1 MRRRYSVTS
10 ISPNSSPSQQSPPH
24 KKRQTDFHPSFT
36 INPPKLNS
44 DDSAVFDGLYESISR
59 TWADNYDNILKASFR
74 RETWKSNFERLGI
87 SEEVITMIQIR
98 LDELEL
104 EYTPSLVW
112 KLFGMESTG
121 NLASMVLEIE
131 VYEFSYAKM
140 RLKGNVTD
148 EEDEED
154 TDEERDV
161 TPCPT
166 GSQSHIFMAME
177 SSTSNEMG
185 DIGNSEEM
193 NEDQDKNKWRRRC
206 KQFSRR
212 RRLGSARRWGDDL
225 GDSDDG
231 ESEDG
236 NDKSSSE
243 KARTTDSDRKFRK
256 FIVDTDRHAKQ
267 RGITIHFL
275 GNPPLTSVPEFLPPL
290 AAIDN
295 PAQANIQLFHGCP
308 VMETTS
314 DNFNTILDSFLTNG
328 PIIFTNISRIAKPSY
343 LSRKPAV
350 YYSTSVAYGRLWP
363 KLKEGFSTYR
373 RIRKLGTEFTLIAVS
388 KVCGDVFNG
397 NITDIMCARIP
408 QSHRDLAKTA
418 SSSDLC
424 PLMFEQF
431 ANRNMSFKP
440 GTDRKPITK
449 DDPSSAH
456 ADIITSPLPVFE
468 QTHLLS
474 CYVGQALNEV
484 TSVDNVTIVAGCT
497 GQGQLALRIRGIR
510 LYRVWIW
517 GGKVGVWNK

>member
-1 MRRRYSVTS
+1 
-10 ISPNSSPSQQSPPH
+10 
-24 KKRQTDFHPSFT
+24 
-36 INPPKLNS
+36 
-44 DDSAVFDGLYESISR
+44 
-59 TWADNYDNILKASFR
+59 
-74 RETWKSNFERLGI
+74 
-87 SEEVITMIQIR
+87 MIQIR

-148 EEDEED
+148 EGDEDD

-166 GSQSHIFMAME
+166 GSQSHIIMAKE

-193 NEDQDKNKWRRRC
+193 NEDQDKNNGGEDANSF
-206 KQFSRR
+206 QGDG
-212 RRLGSARRWGDDL
+212 GSGAQGGEDDL

-236 NDKSSSE
+236 NDESSSE
-243 KARTTDSDRKFRK
+243 KAGTTDSDRKFRK

-314 DNFNTILDSFLTNG
+314 DNLNTILDSFLTNG

-497 GQGQLALRIRGIR
+497 GKGQLALGSGVYAYIVYGFGEGK
-510 LYRVWIW
+510 LGFGTNECDW
-517 GGKVGVWNK
+517 GTAFVSAPPIVDALDPPVT